1 MLQSCYWACKAFS
14 VCFMRA
20 LTLPETFVL
29 NAGGESKAQEHLVM
43 AILLVTAHDL
53 KQFTRS

>member
-1 MLQSCYWACKAFS
+1 MLQSCLWASKAVL
-14 VCFMRA
+14 VCFVCA
-20 LTLPETFVL
+20 LTFPETLVL